1 TGEML
6 RTSGLVL
13 SGLGHVAKEEI
24 SAGTSQVWEWIKEK
38 KLQMD
43 IEKVP
48 LAEIEKAW
56 SRNDLNGKR
65 LVIIP

>member
-1 TGEML
+1 
-6 RTSGLVL
+6 
-13 SGLGHVAKEEI
+13 
-24 SAGTSQVWEWIKEK
+24 
-38 KLQMD
+38 MD

-56 SRNDLNGKR
+56 LRNDLEGKR